1 MINYDYIN
9 KLLLENQKLK
19 YENSFLLIENQK
31 LKNQKINLNQ
41 INNVVSI
48 VYRPCEI
55 SWNDNKINEIISSIH
70 SIDDIINK
78 LDNNLIYLRH
88 NTILLKLYNLIPSLK
103 KLKNMVGLLA
113 LKNNIFKKII
123 YYIQNNFDNE
133 YLHTVISGDP
143 GVGKTEFALIYA
155 EICLK
160 LNILKNNNFIQIKRN
175 DLIGEHLGSTSIKTK
190 NILESA
196 LGGVLFL
203 DEAYSLGSSD
213 KRDSFSKEAI
223 DMINIYL
230 SEKKNEFMFIIAGY
244 EDDIEDCFF
253 AYNKGLKRRFNTFF
267 NIPPYTSMELKDMF
281 INKINL
287 SNYNLIIDSNKLDY
301 IFIENKNNFEFYGG
315 SIELLFNEIKHV
327 VALRNFNNNNNNKN
341 IILNDITNALINLY
355 SNKRD
360 RFDSRL
366 SMYS

>member
-9 KLLLENQKLK
+9 NLIMENQKLK
-19 YENSFLLIENQK
+19 YENSNLIIENQK
-31 LKNQKINLNQ
+31 LKNKNFNF
-41 INNVVSI
+41 INNI
-48 VYRPCEI
+48 IIYKQCEI

-70 SIDDIINK
+70 SINDIIDK
-78 LDNNLIYLRH
+78 LDNNLVYLRH
-88 NTILLKLYNLIPSLK
+88 NNILLKLYNLIPSLK
-103 KLKNMVGLLA
+103 KLNNMVGLFD
-113 LKNNIFKKII
+113 LKNNIFKIII
-123 YYIQNNFDNE
+123 YYIQNDFNNE

-213 KRDSFSKEAI
+213 KKDSFSKEAI

-267 NIPPYTSMELKDMF
+267 NIPPYKPSELKEIF
-281 INKINL
+281 VNKINL
-287 SNYNLIIDSNKLDY
+287 SNYKLIGDNNKLDY
-301 IFIENKNNFEFYGG
+301 IFNENKNNFEFYGG

-327 VALRNFNNNNNNKN
+327 VALRNFNNNNNNNKD
-341 IILNDITNALINLY
+341 IIIDDITNALININ
-355 SNKRD
+355 SNKRE